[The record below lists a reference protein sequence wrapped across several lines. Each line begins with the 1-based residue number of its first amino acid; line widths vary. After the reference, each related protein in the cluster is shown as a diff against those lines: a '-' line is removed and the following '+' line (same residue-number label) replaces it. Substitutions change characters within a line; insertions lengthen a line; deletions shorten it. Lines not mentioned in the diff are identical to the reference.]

1 MANHRSA
8 GDVPRVVSDLP
19 VQLGA
24 LAPVFQRR
32 RIAVGLDRR
41 GNVVLARPHSI
52 QVDFRGDRKH
62 KRAALELVKPIE
74 ADNSE
79 VRARYDPEAT
89 GVLTVYVP
97 PTEAEINEETRWSV
111 AGLNAQLDRFRRQG
125 IRADLRHVILG
136 AQSLIPLVLSGAA
149 TRSAM
154 LTPRLTSA
162 EPDSLATLLTTAEPV
177 GPPVD
182 LREPLNLRGR
192 RRPRILVL
200 DTGLTTQAGP
210 TTRRAE
216 HADLRRSRL
225 GKRLHVHL
233 HHPWCSS
240 NEVDATDDEDEPDDD
255 RSGTLDFEAGHG
267 TFIAGIVRQ
276 ICPDAEIH
284 PAGVLS
290 SFGEGDTTRA
300 LDAIRRMTESCGPF
314 DIVLMCFGA
323 FFTDDDP
330 GLFGENVRALLGD
343 ALVIAAAG
351 NYRTCR
357 PYFPAA
363 LPGVIGVGALQGA
376 GRSWFSNFG
385 PWVDASAPAID
396 VVSTFFDDFTEFR
409 SGSPPRRYRQ
419 WARWSGT
426 SFAAPKVAAAI
437 AQEMYVNDISAP
449 EAWRRFSGPELMR
462 SADLGVVFNL

>member
-8 GDVPRVVSDLP
+8 GGVPRVVSDLP

-97 PTEAEINEETRWSV
+97 PTEAEINEETRWSLD
-111 AGLNAQLDRFRRQG
+111 GLNAQLDRFRRQG

-149 TRSAM
+149 TRSPM
-154 LTPRLTSA
+154 LAPRLTSA

-200 DTGLTTQAGP
+200 DTGLATQAGP
-210 TTRRAE
+210 STRRAE
-216 HADLRRSRL
+216 HTDLRRSRL

-233 HHPWCSS
+233 HHPWGSS

-255 RSGTLDFEAGHG
+255 RSGTLDFEAGTRHVHRRDRPPDLPG
-267 TFIAGIVRQ
+267 RRDPSSGRAVQLRRGRHDACARCHSPDDGVVRSVRHR
-276 ICPDAEIH
+276 PDVLR
-284 PAGVLS
+284 GVLH
-290 SFGEGDTTRA
+290 
-300 LDAIRRMTESCGPF
+300 RR
-314 DIVLMCFGA
+314 
-323 FFTDDDP
+323 
-330 GLFGENVRALLGD
+330 
-343 ALVIAAAG
+343 
-351 NYRTCR
+351 
-357 PYFPAA
+357 
-363 LPGVIGVGALQGA
+363 
-376 GRSWFSNFG
+376 
-385 PWVDASAPAID
+385 
-396 VVSTFFDDFTEFR
+396 R
-409 SGSPPRRYRQ
+409 SGSVRRERPRPARRRVGRSPPPATTARAVRTSRRRC
-419 WARWSGT
+419 RG
-426 SFAAPKVAAAI
+426 
-437 AQEMYVNDISAP
+437 
-449 EAWRRFSGPELMR
+449 
-462 SADLGVVFNL
+462 